1 MHLADLVAAAEG
13 VRIRVAGPD
22 RDPDVNAVVHDTRAV
37 ADGALF
43 CCVRGSHTDGHD
55 LAPAAVAAGAV
66 ALLVDHELPLDVPQL
81 VVDDV
86 RAALGPVSDAFWDH
100 PSRHLDVLGVTGTS
114 GKTTVTHL
122 LAAVFAAA
130 GRPCG
135 VIGTLSGARTTP
147 EAPELQAVLAD
158 HVRRG
163 DAAVAME
170 VSSHGLD
177 QGRVVATHFAAALF
191 TNLSQDHLDYH
202 GTMEAY
208 FRAKAGLFRRE
219 YTTDAIVCVDEPWGR
234 RLADEV
240 AAGGD
245 VRLHRY
251 SLADATGLRL
261 TPAGATFRWRG
272 QDVASSLAG
281 RFNVR
286 NAVGAATLAAVVGL
300 APADIARGLSQAAP
314 VPGRFEAVDA
324 GQPFTVLVDYAHK
337 PDALDQALRAA
348 RELVTGSG
356 RLTVVFGCGGDR
368 DRAKRPVMGEVA
380 ARLADHTIVTSDN
393 PRAEDPAAIIGEIVA
408 GVPAGAAGDRVDVLP
423 DRRAAIERAVTAAR
437 PGDVVVVA
445 GKGHETTQVVAGQ
458 SLPFDDRVVARAAL
472 ARTAVL
478 DAVPGARRPPKG
490 S

>member
-1 MHLADLVAAAEG
+1 MRLADLAAAAEG
-13 VRIRVAGPD
+13 VRIRAAGPD

-55 LAPAAVAAGAV
+55 LAPAAVAAGAT

-86 RAALGPVSDAFWDH
+86 RAALGPLADAFWDH

-147 EAPELQAVLAD
+147 EAPELQALLAE
-158 HVRRG
+158 HRRGG

-177 QGRVVATHFAAALF
+177 QGRVASTRFAAALF

-208 FRAKAGLFRRE
+208 FRAKARLFRPE
-219 YTTDAIVCVDEPWGR
+219 YTSDAVVCVDEPWGR

-240 AAGGD
+240 SAAGQ

-251 SLADATGLRL
+251 SLADAADVRL
-261 TPAGATFRWRG
+261 TPRRGDVPLAGPGRDAGAGRTVQRPQRRRG
-272 QDVASSLAG
+272 GHHGGGRRVGAG
-281 RFNVR
+281 RHRPGPVAGR
-286 NAVGAATLAAVVGL
+286 PGPGALRGGRRRPAVHGPRRLRPQARCPRPGAA
-300 APADIARGLSQAAP
+300 R
-314 VPGRFEAVDA
+314 
-324 GQPFTVLVDYAHK
+324 
-337 PDALDQALRAA
+337 
-348 RELVTGSG
+348 
-356 RLTVVFGCGGDR
+356 
-368 DRAKRPVMGEVA
+368 RP
-380 ARLADHTIVTSDN
+380 R
-393 PRAEDPAAIIGEIVA
+393 
-408 GVPAGAAGDRVDVLP
+408 AGDRVGP
-423 DRRAAIERAVTAAR
+423 ADRGVRVRWRPR
-437 PGDVVVVA
+437 PGQASGD
-445 GKGHETTQVVAGQ
+445 GRGGG
-458 SLPFDDRVVARAAL
+458 P
-472 ARTAVL
+472 
-478 DAVPGARRPPKG
+478 PRRPHDRHLRQPPLRG
-490 S
+490 SRRHHRRDRGGRPRRCRPPIGSTFSPTGAPPSNGR

>member
-1 MHLADLVAAAEG
+1 VRLADLVAAAEG

-22 RDPDVNAVVHDTRAV
+22 RDPDLAAVVHDTRAV
-37 ADGALF
+37 VGGALF
-43 CCVRGSHTDGHD
+43 CCVRGTHVDGHD
-55 LAPAAVAAGAV
+55 LAPAAVAAGAA
-66 ALLVDHELPLDVPQL
+66 ALLVDHRLPLEVPQL
-81 VVDDV
+81 VVGDV
-86 RAALGPVSDAFWDH
+86 RAALGPVADAFWDH

-122 LAAVFAAA
+122 LGAVLSAA

-147 EAPELQAVLAD
+147 EAPELQALLAE
-158 HVRRG
+158 HRRRG

-177 QGRVVATHFAAALF
+177 QGRVAATRFAVAMF

-202 GTMEAY
+202 GSMEEY
-208 FRAKAGLFRRE
+208 FRAKARLFTPG
-219 YTTDAIVCVDEPWGR
+219 YTSEAVVCVDEPWGR
-234 RLADEV
+234 RLADEIAADGRV
-240 AAGGD
+240 A
-245 VRLHRY
+245 LHRY
-251 SLADATGLRL
+251 TLADATQVRL
-261 TPAGATFRWRG
+261 APSGATFRWRG
-272 QDVASSLAG
+272 HDVALALAG

-286 NAVGAATLAAVVGL
+286 NAVGAATVAAAVGL
-300 APADIARGLSQAAP
+300 TPADIARGLSQAAP

-337 PDALDQALRAA
+337 PDALEQALGAA
-348 RELVTGSG
+348 RELVAGPG

-380 ARLADHTIVTSDN
+380 ARLADRTIVTSDN
-393 PRAEDPAAIIGEIVA
+393 PRSEDPQAIIDEILA
-408 GVPAGAAGDRVDVLP
+408 GVPAGAGVEVVP
-423 DRRAAIERAVTAAR
+423 DRRAAIERAVGAAH

-445 GKGHETTQVVAGQ
+445 GRGHETTQAVAGQ
-458 SLPFDDRVVARAAL
+458 NLPFDDRVVATEAL
-472 ARTAVL
+472 ARTAVV
-478 DAVPGARRPPKG
+478 DAVPGAPRPPKG

>member
-1 MHLADLVAAAEG
+1 VRLADLVAAVEG
-13 VRIRVAGPD
+13 VRIRVAGPE
-22 RDPDVNAVVHDTRAV
+22 RDPDVRAVVHDTRAV
-37 ADGALF
+37 VDGALF

-55 LAPAAVAAGAV
+55 LAPAAVAAGAT
-66 ALLVDHELPLDVPQL
+66 ALLVDHELPLERPQL

-86 RAALGPVSDAFWDH
+86 RAALGPVADAFWDH
-100 PSRHLDVLGVTGTS
+100 PSRHIDVLGVTGTS

-122 LAAVFAAA
+122 LAAVFGAA

-147 EAPELQAVLAD
+147 EAPDLQAVLAE
-158 HVRRG
+158 HRRRG

-170 VSSHGLD
+170 VSSHGLE
-177 QGRVVATHFAAALF
+177 QGRVAATRFAAALF

-208 FRAKAGLFRRE
+208 FRAKARLFEPR
-219 YTTDAIVCVDEPWGR
+219 YTAHAVVCVDEPWGR
-234 RLADEV
+234 RLAEGIARRGDV
-240 AAGGD
+240 ALHEYSLRDAAD
-245 VRLHRY
+245 VRL
-251 SLADATGLRL
+251 
-261 TPAGATFRWRG
+261 TPGGATFRWRG
-272 QDVASSLAG
+272 HAVTLALAG

-300 APADIARGLSQAAP
+300 DPADIARGLSATPP

-337 PDALDQALRAA
+337 PDALDHALRAA

-356 RLTVVFGCGGDR
+356 ALTVVFGCGGDR

-380 ARLADHTIVTSDN
+380 VRLADRTIVTSDN
-393 PRAEDPAAIIGEIVA
+393 PRSEDPQAIIDEILA
-408 GVPAGAAGDRVDVLP
+408 GVPADADGLDVVP
-423 DRRAAIERAVTAAR
+423 DRRTAIERAAAAAG
-437 PGDVVVVA
+437 PGDVVLVA
-445 GKGHETTQVVAGQ
+445 GKGHETTQTVGGE
-458 SLPFDDRVVARAAL
+458 SLPFDDRVVAREAL
-472 ARTAVL
+472 ARPAVPH
-478 DAVPGARRPPKG
+478 AVPGARRPPKG